1 MLGAHIFTE
10 RLWRS
15 VKYEEVY
22 LNDDASPRQARAGLA
37 RYFHFYNFE
46 RPHQALDYQAPAQ
59 VYAVKDQTML
69 YSTLERSPPYRN
81 LFSCL
86 NNLYHPNNPNLF
98 FYLTN
103 SVKSHEN
110 TETPLVKSDRLSIFE

>member
-1 MLGAHIFTE
+1 MAAVGRRTINIFTE

-46 RPHQALDYQAPAQ
+46 RPRQALDYQAPAQ

-69 YSTLERSPPYRN
+69 YSTLRKESTLQEP
-81 LFSCL
+81 LFVS
-86 NNLYHPNNPNLF
+86 
-98 FYLTN
+98 
-103 SVKSHEN
+103 K
-110 TETPLVKSDRLSIFE
+110 